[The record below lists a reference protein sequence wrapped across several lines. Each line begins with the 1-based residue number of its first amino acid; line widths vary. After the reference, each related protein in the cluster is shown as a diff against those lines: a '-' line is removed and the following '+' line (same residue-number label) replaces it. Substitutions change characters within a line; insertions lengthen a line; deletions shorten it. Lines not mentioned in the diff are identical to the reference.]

1 MLKWKPSISE
11 RAVKAVPPDL
21 TETSPQ
27 VTSLGE
33 AAAETRH
40 STNLTTVFSVQSGRL
55 RPECVAS
62 LDPDSTWT
70 PRDRSTAVPPC
81 SVTAEAHSCCRFLT
95 EERLIR
101 NAKNE
106 HNVAQ
111 QSPSALSIPTGLKFS
126 HFTRLNSFCSREHFP
141 VLNSSFK
148 RHTRIFRSKLL

>member
-33 AAAETRH
+33 AAVETRH

-70 PRDRSTAVPPC
+70 PRDRSTAVPP
-81 SVTAEAHSCCRFLT
+81 L
-95 EERLIR
+95 
-101 NAKNE
+101 
-106 HNVAQ
+106 
-111 QSPSALSIPTGLKFS
+111 FS
-126 HFTRLNSFCSREHFP
+126 HCGGSFLLPLSNRGETNQECQERAQRCTTVS
-141 VLNSSFK
+141 VSSLHSYRTEVFSF
-148 RHTRIFRSKLL
+148 HTPQLLLLQRALPSSKQQL